1 MNQRAT
7 LPWKNILPMSK
18 LHYVTTQLPPALH
31 QALKREAKARKLKLA
46 EAFQKAVE
54 LWLARKAQ

>member
-1 MNQRAT
+1 
-7 LPWKNILPMSK
+7 MSK